1 MNKASENASV
11 INYYADMMA
20 MRFWVR
26 LGREIETRGM
36 SFRKVGAA
44 SGVDHTLISEQVR
57 VARAGMLPSD
67 TRLEII
73 DRICHVLD
81 RPLHFFLD

>member
-1 MNKASENASV
+1 M
-11 INYYADMMA
+11 NYYADMMA
-20 MRFWVR
+20 MRFWLR

-57 VARAGMLPSD
+57 VARAGRLPRD
-67 TRLEII
+67 TRIEII
-73 DRICHVLD
+73 DRICRALD
-81 RPLHFFLD
+81 RQLDYFLNE